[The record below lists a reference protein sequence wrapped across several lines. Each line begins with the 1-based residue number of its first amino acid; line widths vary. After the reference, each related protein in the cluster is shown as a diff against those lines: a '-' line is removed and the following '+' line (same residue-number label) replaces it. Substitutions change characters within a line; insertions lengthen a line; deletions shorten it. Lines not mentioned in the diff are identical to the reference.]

1 MAVWALLSI
10 SQTVKAANYYITGF
24 FVEGQEWTKLDGKN
38 MESVGN
44 NKYSQTY
51 QCETTGKYCF
61 RFAGDDLPYQ
71 MCPAVASYD
80 LTKVSSYGVSYT
92 NHEGKENYYFCVNM
106 ESGKTYTFTFDNSN
120 PSNRTVACTVS
131 GEGSGTVTPT
141 EKYCSFYLIGNLY
154 KENNEEWAD
163 GTKANP
169 FNTID
174 GKTYTYTFTG
184 VEKTVYFRVQ
194 GYDPDGNKF
203 GSDFAPNT
211 TDDKDKELTTTFQ
224 TVVSKPYNSSK
235 TKAWTFDAKS
245 DKTYTITLD
254 YSDTSKPQ
262 IKYTEGGS
270 SVVTKVIKLFNGSSE
285 VTGYNGKYTLDLS
298 GETSTDATIT
308 LTIDAKAY
316 GLATAQAISTV
327 GTTSDIAFTAEGTE
341 KLTLTAGLIYSL
353 TVTEDGKMTV
363 EAKEKVNPYK
373 VAGAG
378 FYLVGDFMSP
388 YNHSDVNPGGDIPG
402 KINYERLYFKFE
414 QQADGSYKIDIPA
427 CLTAKM
433 QILGISVDGVPR
445 VYGPSGIVELYGA
458 KDHGTASPVTDGSV
472 GGNSKTNNL
481 VVVDE
486 FKDSDNF
493 WNLVTRNDGVTD
505 DDGIYEVS
513 FTFDSD
519 SKTPKIWT
527 IKHNSLKRVVYLLS
541 NAQGATAQPL
551 YDSRIDIPSGYSDVS
566 SASAVHLEG
575 ITNKYFVLGTVVRNM
590 STPEIKKQAIKADDG
605 IHEISQEKGGKQCGT
620 HTKFFFLGA
629 DPVYESDNTTIKT
642 QDSYQ
647 LTANKPA
654 VAISKLK
661 GNKVVQVNPTKGRDD
676 VAGKDNSYGM
686 QAEIYVPNAGK
697 IDYPDVISMVGPAIP
712 STTTTNVDGTT
723 KWLWDATAG
732 DMTYDESD
740 HCYKLVLNTSADL
753 YGKTFRF
760 VGDHAI
766 TQNWYEDGTPANV
779 KYPDVKVEGTSEAT
793 VADPN
798 VVNYTSDCTENT
810 IVHDSDIKWNRGA
823 GLWTVRFYII
833 PGKDKNTFQ
842 YTITGASKIY
852 IPVTAH
858 MGKLLRTYTSAID
871 VVPVDKE
878 VLVYAAQS
886 YTKNEKNNTG
896 SGDETGTVMLYRLK
910 FIPANQGVVLY
921 APTTLG
927 NDKPGLIEVVPAY
940 SATVKRYSND
950 VFDYVKDWAKPE
962 TKKELIW
969 VNQETH
975 EQKKDVW
982 NNYLVPVLTDT
993 KITQFYFDDQNKWTG
1008 RNFAFTR
1015 YSQTNTGRANKVIKD
1030 DATNEDPA
1038 KRDYFS
1044 FFRGAGTVKASY
1056 SYLMLPRTIMEGNGQ
1071 ILDQN
1076 QDNDKNRFSKSMVWF
1091 EGIDAPMDN
1100 ETTGISELKNNVSNT
1115 DAAYY
1120 TLQGVKVA
1128 KPVKGI
1134 YIHQGK
1140 KVIIK

>member
-10 SQTVKAANYYITGF
+10 SQTGKAVDFCIMGTFTG
-24 FVEGQEWTKLDGKN
+24 EDRTHWTKLDGKN
-38 MESVGN
+38 MDLVGT

-51 QCETTGKYCF
+51 QCTKAGEYHF
-61 RFAGDDLPYQ
+61 RFIGIGWKGE
-71 MCPAVASYD
+71 MCPEQSSYD
-80 LTKVSSYGVSYT
+80 LTKASPSYT
-92 NHEGKENYYFCVNM
+92 VSWTDQPGKEKNYFSVNM
-106 ESGKTYTFTFDNSN
+106 ESGKTYTFTFDDSD
-120 PSNRTVACTVS
+120 SKNRTVACTVS
-131 GEGSGTVTPT
+131 
-141 EKYCSFYLIGNLY
+141 
-154 KENNEEWAD
+154 
-163 GTKANP
+163 
-169 FNTID
+169 
-174 GKTYTYTFTG
+174 
-184 VEKTVYFRVQ
+184 
-194 GYDPDGNKF
+194 
-203 GSDFAPNT
+203 
-211 TDDKDKELTTTFQ
+211 
-224 TVVSKPYNSSK
+224 
-235 TKAWTFDAKS
+235 
-245 DKTYTITLD
+245 
-254 YSDTSKPQ
+254 
-262 IKYTEGGS
+262 GS
-270 SVVTKVIKLFNGSSE
+270 SVVTKVIKLLNGTTE
-285 VTGYNGKYTLDLS
+285 VTGSNGKYTLDLS
-298 GETSTDATIT
+298 GETSTDAIIT
-308 LTIDAKAY
+308 LDIDGTTY

-327 GTTSDIAFTAEGTE
+327 GTTSDIAFTTEGTE
-341 KLTLTAGLIYSL
+341 KLTLKAGLVYSL

-388 YNHSDVNPGGDIPG
+388 YNHSDVNPGGDTPG
-402 KINYERLYFKFE
+402 TINYERLYFKFE
-414 QQADGSYKIDIPA
+414 QQKDGSYKIDIPA

-433 QILGISVDGVPR
+433 QILGVSVDGVPR
-445 VYGPSGIVELYGA
+445 VYGPSGIEQLHGA
-458 KDHGTASPVTDGSV
+458 KDYGTASPVTDGSV
-472 GGNSKTNNL
+472 GGDSEKNNL

-551 YDSRIDIPSGYSDVS
+551 YDSRINIPSGYSDVA

-590 STPEIKKQAIKADDG
+590 TSPEIYNQAIKADDG
-605 IHEISQEKGGKQCGT
+605 IHQISDEKGGKQCGT

-686 QAEIYVPNAGK
+686 QAEILVPNAGK
-697 IDYPDVISMVGPAIP
+697 IDYPDAISMVGPAIP

-766 TQNWYEDGTPANV
+766 TQNWYEDDTPANL
-779 KYPDVKVEGTSEAT
+779 KYPDEKVEGTSEAT

-810 IVHDSDIKWNRGA
+810 IEHDKDIKWNRGA

-871 VVPVDKE
+871 VVPVDAN
-878 VLVYAAQS
+878 VLIYAAQS
-886 YTKNEKNNTG
+886 YQKNTDKTPVAG
-896 SGDETGTVMLYRLK
+896 GETGTVKLYRLK

-927 NDKPGLIEVVPAY
+927 NEKPGLIEVVPAY

-962 TKKELIW
+962 TTKEQIW

-975 EQKKDVW
+975 EQAKDKW

-1015 YSQTNTGRANKVIKD
+1015 YSQTKTGRANGVIKD
-1030 DATNEDPA
+1030 NTTDPDP
-1038 KRDYFS
+1038 KKHDYFS

-1056 SYLMLPRTIMEGNGQ
+1056 SYLMLPRIIMEGNGQ

>member
-10 SQTVKAANYYITGF
+10 SQTVKAVDFCIMGTFTG
-24 FVEGQEWTKLDGKN
+24 EDRTHWTKLDGKN
-38 MESVGN
+38 MDLVGT

-51 QCETTGKYCF
+51 QCTKAGEYRF
-61 RFAGDDLPYQ
+61 RFIGVGWDGE
-71 MCPAVASYD
+71 MCPDQSSYD
-80 LTKVSSYGVSYT
+80 LTQASSNYKVFY
-92 NHEGKENYYFCVNM
+92 NDQPGKKDNYFYVNM
-106 ESGKTYTFTFDNSN
+106 ESGKTYTFTFDDSSVDKRN
-120 PSNRTVACTVS
+120 VACKVS
-131 GEGSGTVTPT
+131 GSE
-141 EKYCSFYLIGNLY
+141 
-154 KENNEEWAD
+154 
-163 GTKANP
+163 
-169 FNTID
+169 
-174 GKTYTYTFTG
+174 
-184 VEKTVYFRVQ
+184 
-194 GYDPDGNKF
+194 
-203 GSDFAPNT
+203 
-211 TDDKDKELTTTFQ
+211 
-224 TVVSKPYNSSK
+224 
-235 TKAWTFDAKS
+235 
-245 DKTYTITLD
+245 
-254 YSDTSKPQ
+254 
-262 IKYTEGGS
+262 
-270 SVVTKVIKLFNGSSE
+270 VVTKVIKLLNGSSE
-285 VTGYNGKYTLDLS
+285 LTGSNGKYTLDLS
-298 GETSTDATIT
+298 SETSSDAKIT
-308 LTIDAKAY
+308 LTIDDTTY

-327 GTTSDIAFTAEGTE
+327 GTTSDIAFTAEKTE
-341 KLTLTAGLIYSL
+341 KLTLKAGLIYSL

-388 YNHSDVNPGGDIPG
+388 YNHSDVNPGGDTPG
-402 KINYERLYFKFE
+402 TINYERLYFKFE
-414 QQADGSYKIDIPA
+414 QQTDGSYKIDIPA

-445 VYGPSGIVELYGA
+445 VYGPSRIEELYGA

-481 VVVDE
+481 VVVDG
-486 FKDSDNF
+486 FKDSNNF

-575 ITNKYFVLGTVVRNM
+575 ITSKYFVLGTVVRDLSNTD
-590 STPEIKKQAIKADDG
+590 SKIYKQAIKADDG
-605 IHEISQEKGGKQCGT
+605 IHKISDEKGGKQCGT

-629 DPVYESDNTTIKT
+629 DPVYESDNTTIVTKS
-642 QDSYQ
+642 SYQ

-661 GNKVVQVNPTKGRDD
+661 GNKIVEVNPTKGSNDE
-676 VAGKDNSYGM
+676 AGEDNSYGM
-686 QAEIYVPNAGK
+686 QAEIYVPNGDK
-697 IDYPDVISMVGPAIP
+697 IDYPDAISMVGPAIP

-779 KYPDVKVEGTSEAT
+779 KYPIEKVEGTSEAT

-886 YTKNEKNNTG
+886 YTKNNENKTG
-896 SGDETGTVMLYRLK
+896 SGDETGTVKLYRLK
-910 FIPANQGVVLY
+910 YIPANQGVVLY
-921 APTTLG
+921 SPNSPLDNGTPTKL
-927 NDKPGLIEVVPAY
+927 EVVRAY
-940 SATVKRYSND
+940 SATVKRYTHD
-950 VFDYVKDWAKPE
+950 VFDYVEGWADSPA
-962 TKKELIW
+962 KESIW
-969 VNQETH
+969 FNEH
-975 EQKKDVW
+975 SSEKW

-993 KITQFYFDDQNKWTG
+993 QITQFFIDDQNNWTG

-1015 YSQTNTGRANKVIKD
+1015 YSQTKTGQANGVIIDNT
-1030 DATNEDPA
+1030 TDPDP
-1038 KRDYFS
+1038 KKHDYFS
-1044 FFRGAGTVKASY
+1044 FFRAAGTVKASY

-1071 ILDQN
+1071 ILDQS
-1076 QDNDKNRFSKSMVWF
+1076 QDNDPKFSKSMVWF
-1091 EGIDAPMDN
+1091 EGIDAPLDN

>member
-1 MAVWALLSI
+1 MKRFFTLFMAVWALLSI
-10 SQTVKAANYYITGF
+10 SQTVKAVNCYITGY
-24 FVEGQEWTKLDGKN
+24 FVGESEWTTLDGKY
-38 MESVGN
+38 MESVVN

-51 QCETTGKYCF
+51 QCTKSGEYRF
-61 RFAGDDLPYQ
+61 RFAVEGWKAQ
-71 MCPAVASYD
+71 MCPDVERFDLANKSKKIVYTDQNGYD
-80 LTKVSSYGVSYT
+80 SNYFYVKM
-92 NHEGKENYYFCVNM
+92 EN
-106 ESGKTYTFTFDNSN
+106 GKTYTFTFDDPNTD
-120 PSNRTVACTVS
+120 NRTVACTVS
-131 GEGSGTVTPT
+131 
-141 EKYCSFYLIGNLY
+141 
-154 KENNEEWAD
+154 
-163 GTKANP
+163 
-169 FNTID
+169 
-174 GKTYTYTFTG
+174 
-184 VEKTVYFRVQ
+184 
-194 GYDPDGNKF
+194 
-203 GSDFAPNT
+203 
-211 TDDKDKELTTTFQ
+211 
-224 TVVSKPYNSSK
+224 
-235 TKAWTFDAKS
+235 
-245 DKTYTITLD
+245 
-254 YSDTSKPQ
+254 
-262 IKYTEGGS
+262 GS

-285 VTGYNGKYTLDLS
+285 VTGSNGKYSLDLS
-298 GETSTDATIT
+298 SAAADASIT
-308 LTIDAKAY
+308 LSIDGAKY
-316 GLATAQAISTV
+316 GLETGKIIEAA
-327 GTTSDIAFTAEGTE
+327 GTTSGIAFTAEG
-341 KLTLTAGLIYSL
+341 KAALTLKAGLIYSL

-363 EAKEKVNPYK
+363 VAEEKVDPYAA
-373 VAGAG
+373 VYNAG
-378 FYLVGDFMSP
+378 FYLVGDFMSQ
-388 YNHSDVNPGGDIPG
+388 YNDKTVNPGGDTPG

-414 QQADGSYKIDIPA
+414 QQKDGSYKIDIPA

-433 QILGISVDGVPR
+433 QILGVSVDGVPR
-445 VYGPSGIVELYGA
+445 VYGPSGIEQLHGA
-458 KDHGTASPVTDGSV
+458 KDYGTASPVTDGSV
-472 GGNSKTNNL
+472 GGDRETNNL
-481 VVVDE
+481 VVVDG

-493 WNLVTRNDGVTD
+493 WNLVTRNDNVTD

-513 FTFDSD
+513 FEYDP
-519 SKTPKIWT
+519 KTQSPTIWT

-551 YDSRIDIPSGYSDVS
+551 YDSRSKIEDGYSDVS

-575 ITNKYFVLGTVVRNM
+575 ITSKYFVLGTVVRDLSNTD
-590 STPEIKKQAIKADDG
+590 SKIYKQAIKADDG
-605 IHEISQEKGGKQCGT
+605 IHKIPDEKGGKQCGT

-629 DPVYESDNTTIKT
+629 DPVYESDNTTIVTKS
-642 QDSYQ
+642 SYW

-661 GNKVVQVNPTKGRDD
+661 GNKIVEVNPTKGSNDE
-676 VAGKDNSYGM
+676 AGEDNSYGM
-686 QAEIYVPNAGK
+686 QAEIYVPNGDK
-697 IDYPDVISMVGPAIP
+697 IDYPDAISMVGPAIP

-766 TQNWYEDGTPANV
+766 TQNWYEDDTPANL
-779 KYPDVKVEGTSEAT
+779 KYPDEKVEGTSEAT

-810 IVHDSDIKWNRGA
+810 IEHDKDIKWNRGA

-842 YTITGASKIY
+842 YTITGAHKIY
-852 IPVTAH
+852 IPVIAH
-858 MGKLLRTYTSAID
+858 MGKLLRTYTSAVD

-886 YTKNEKNNTG
+886 YTKNKENNTG
-896 SGDETGTVMLYRLK
+896 SGDETGTVKLYRLK

-927 NDKPGLIEVVPAY
+927 NENPDLIEVVPAY

-950 VFDYVKDWAKPE
+950 AFDYVEDWAKPE
-962 TKKELIW
+962 TKKEQIW

-975 EQKKDVW
+975 EQAKDKW

-1015 YSQTNTGRANKVIKD
+1015 YSQTNTGRANGVIKD
-1030 DATNEDPA
+1030 NTTDPDP
-1038 KRDYFS
+1038 KKHDYFS

-1056 SYLMLPRTIMEGNGQ
+1056 SYLMLPRIIMEGNGQ

>member
-1 MAVWALLSI
+1 MKRFFTLFMAVWALLSI
-10 SQTVKAANYYITGF
+10 SQTVKAVNCYITGY
-24 FVEGQEWTKLDGKN
+24 FVGESEWTTLDGKN
-38 MESVGN
+38 MESVVN

-51 QCETTGKYCF
+51 QCTKSGEYRF
-61 RFAGDDLPYQ
+61 RFAVEGWKAQ
-71 MCPAVASYD
+71 MCPDVERFDLANKSKKIVYTDQNGYD
-80 LTKVSSYGVSYT
+80 S
-92 NHEGKENYYFCVNM
+92 NYFYVNM
-106 ESGKTYTFTFDNSN
+106 ENGKTYTFTFDDSN
-120 PSNRTVACTVS
+120 KDNRTVACTVS
-131 GEGSGTVTPT
+131 
-141 EKYCSFYLIGNLY
+141 
-154 KENNEEWAD
+154 
-163 GTKANP
+163 
-169 FNTID
+169 
-174 GKTYTYTFTG
+174 
-184 VEKTVYFRVQ
+184 
-194 GYDPDGNKF
+194 
-203 GSDFAPNT
+203 
-211 TDDKDKELTTTFQ
+211 
-224 TVVSKPYNSSK
+224 
-235 TKAWTFDAKS
+235 
-245 DKTYTITLD
+245 
-254 YSDTSKPQ
+254 
-262 IKYTEGGS
+262 GS
-270 SVVTKVIKLFNGSSE
+270 SVVTKVIKLFNGLSE
-285 VTGYNGKYTLDLS
+285 VTGSNGKYTLDLS

-308 LTIDAKAY
+308 LTIDGTAY

-327 GTTSDIAFTAEGTE
+327 GTTSDIVFTAEGTE
-341 KLTLTAGLIYSL
+341 KLTLKAGLVYSL

-779 KYPDVKVEGTSEAT
+779 KYPDEKVEGTSEAT

-810 IVHDSDIKWNRGA
+810 IEHDKDIKWNRGA

-871 VVPVDKE
+871 VVPVDAN
-878 VLVYAAQS
+878 VLIYAAQS
-886 YTKNEKNNTG
+886 YQKNTDKTPVAG
-896 SGDETGTVMLYRLK
+896 GETGTVKLYRLK

-927 NDKPGLIEVVPAY
+927 NENPGLIEVVPAY

-962 TKKELIW
+962 TTKEQIW

-975 EQKKDVW
+975 EQAKDKW

-1015 YSQTNTGRANKVIKD
+1015 YSQTKTGRANGVIKD
-1030 DATNEDPA
+1030 NTTDPDP
-1038 KRDYFS
+1038 KKHDYFS

-1120 TLQGVKVA
+1120 TLQGVKVV

>member
-10 SQTVKAANYYITGF
+10 SQTVKAVDFCIMGTFTG
-24 FVEGQEWTKLDGKN
+24 EDRTHWTKLDGKN
-38 MESVGN
+38 MDLVGT

-51 QCETTGKYCF
+51 QCTKAGEYHF
-61 RFAGDDLPYQ
+61 RFIGIGWKGE
-71 MCPAVASYD
+71 MCPEQSSYD
-80 LTKVSSYGVSYT
+80 LTQASPSYT
-92 NHEGKENYYFCVNM
+92 VSWTDLPGKEKKYFSVNM
-106 ESGKTYTFTFDNSN
+106 ESGKTYTFTFDDSD
-120 PSNRTVACTVS
+120 SKNRTVACTVS
-131 GEGSGTVTPT
+131 
-141 EKYCSFYLIGNLY
+141 
-154 KENNEEWAD
+154 
-163 GTKANP
+163 
-169 FNTID
+169 
-174 GKTYTYTFTG
+174 
-184 VEKTVYFRVQ
+184 
-194 GYDPDGNKF
+194 
-203 GSDFAPNT
+203 
-211 TDDKDKELTTTFQ
+211 
-224 TVVSKPYNSSK
+224 
-235 TKAWTFDAKS
+235 
-245 DKTYTITLD
+245 
-254 YSDTSKPQ
+254 
-262 IKYTEGGS
+262 GS
-270 SVVTKVIKLFNGSSE
+270 SVVTKVIKLLNGTTE
-285 VTGYNGKYTLDLS
+285 VTGSNGKYTLDLS
-298 GETSTDATIT
+298 GETSTDAIIT
-308 LTIDAKAY
+308 LDIDGTTY

-341 KLTLTAGLIYSL
+341 KLTLKAGLVYSL

-388 YNHSDVNPGGDIPG
+388 YNHSDVNPGGDTPG
-402 KINYERLYFKFE
+402 TINYERLYFKFE
-414 QQADGSYKIDIPA
+414 QQKDGSYKIDIPA

-433 QILGISVDGVPR
+433 QILGVSVDGVPR
-445 VYGPSGIVELYGA
+445 VYGPSGIEQLHGA
-458 KDHGTASPVTDGSV
+458 KDYGTASPVTDGSV
-472 GGNSKTNNL
+472 GGDSEKNNL

-505 DDGIYEVS
+505 DEGIYEVS

-551 YDSRIDIPSGYSDVS
+551 YDSRINIPSGYSDVA

-590 STPEIKKQAIKADDG
+590 TSQEIYNQAIKADDG
-605 IHEISQEKGGKQCGT
+605 IHQISDEKGGKQCGT

-686 QAEIYVPNAGK
+686 QAEILVPNAGK
-697 IDYPDVISMVGPAIP
+697 IDYPDAISMVGPAIP

-766 TQNWYEDGTPANV
+766 TQNWYEDDTPANL
-779 KYPDVKVEGTSEAT
+779 KYPDEKVEGTSEAT
-793 VADPN
+793 VVDPN

-810 IVHDSDIKWNRGA
+810 IEHDKDIKWNRGA

-871 VVPVDKE
+871 VVPVDAN
-878 VLVYAAQS
+878 VLIYAAQS
-886 YTKNEKNNTG
+886 YQKNTDKTPVAG
-896 SGDETGTVMLYRLK
+896 GETGTVKLYRLK

-927 NDKPGLIEVVPAY
+927 NEEPGLIEVVPAY

-962 TKKELIW
+962 TTKEQIW

-975 EQKKDVW
+975 EQAKDKW

-993 KITQFYFDDQNKWTG
+993 KITQFYFGDQNKWTG

-1015 YSQTNTGRANKVIKD
+1015 YSQTKTGRANGVIKD
-1030 DATNEDPA
+1030 NTTDPDP
-1038 KRDYFS
+1038 KKHDYFS

-1056 SYLMLPRTIMEGNGQ
+1056 SYLMLPRIIMEGNGQ

-1076 QDNDKNRFSKSMVWF
+1076 QDNDTNRFSKSMVWF